1 MSVAPT
7 LTSVEAQYGS
17 DTAGLVWAYAF
28 RAGQPCRAI
37 NSDEALRSVR
47 EPEGDRPFVW
57 LHFALSNSASERW
70 LRQNLTLPATFYE
83 SLRANS
89 STRVETADNALVA
102 VVHDI
107 QFFGADTGSHA
118 TVALSVDQNTM
129 VSARTTQ
136 LRAVDRLRTAI
147 RNGAVFDSPIE
158 LFAHLLRDQ
167 ADVLVEI
174 VREATNHVDAI
185 EDGLLTRILS
195 RSRAQL
201 GLIRRRLVRLQRLL
215 APEPAAFFRMLNR
228 PPQWLRESD
237 IAELRRSAEELSAAV
252 SDSGAV
258 IERVRILQDELSAE
272 LDEATNRTLFILTV
286 LTAIVAPFEFISQ
299 LFGMA
304 VGGVP
309 LRDNP
314 HGFSIVLVM
323 IVIVIVLGTALVRR
337 LMTRS

>member
-7 LTSVEAQYGS
+7 TAAETRYGS
-17 DTAGLVWAYAF
+17 DTFGLVWGYAF
-28 RAGQPCRAI
+28 RAGQSCRSITA
-37 NSDEALRSVR
+37 DEALRCMR
-47 EPEGDRPFVW
+47 ETERDRPFVW
-57 LHFALSNSASERW
+57 LHFALSNSASEPW
-70 LRQNLTLPATFYE
+70 LRQNLALPTAFYD
-83 SLRANS
+83 SLHVNP
-89 STRVETADNALVA
+89 STRVETADDALVA
-102 VVHDI
+102 VVHDV

-118 TVALSVDQNTM
+118 TVALSVDQHAM
-129 VSARTTQ
+129 ISARTTQ
-136 LRAVDRLRTAI
+136 LRAVDRLRTAVKS
-147 RNGAVFDSPIE
+147 GTVFESPIE
-158 LFAHLLRDQ
+158 IFAHLLRDQ
-167 ADVLVEI
+167 ADVLVDI
-174 VREATNHVDAI
+174 VREATNQVDAI
-185 EDGLLTRILS
+185 EDGLLTRMLS
-195 RSRAQL
+195 RSRGQL

-228 PPQWLRESD
+228 PPPWLRESD

-258 IERVRILQDELSAE
+258 IERVRILQDELSAQ

-309 LRDNP
+309 FRDNP
-314 HGFSIVLVM
+314 YGFAIVLLM
-323 IVIVIVLGTALVRR
+323 IVGVIVLGTAVVRR